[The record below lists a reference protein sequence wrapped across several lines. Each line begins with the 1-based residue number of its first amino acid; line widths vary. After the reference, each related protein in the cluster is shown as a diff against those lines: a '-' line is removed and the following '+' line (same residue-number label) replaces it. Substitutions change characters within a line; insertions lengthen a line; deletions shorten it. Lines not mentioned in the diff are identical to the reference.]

1 MHRIMKNLLIVSS
14 TKNSNFQLSKEIKDF
29 FGDNKEINCNVIS
42 LEDFDLPLYK
52 PDLEENFKRKDEFP
66 GDIERIKNLFL
77 ESDAFVW
84 CSPEYNGGISPILTN
99 VIAWISRATENW
111 KDGFKDK
118 HSLICSSS
126 GGNGNNFVKGFSIQ
140 LDYLGS
146 IFFDR
151 HIIKTNAKDIDKEQF
166 STIIDSFCSKLK

>member
-1 MHRIMKNLLIVSS
+1 MTKLLIISS
-14 TKNSNFQLSKEIKDF
+14 TKNTNLELSSEIKKYIENQSQIKID
-29 FGDNKEINCNVIS
+29 IIS
-42 LEDFDLPLYK
+42 LEDFNLPLYT
-52 PDLEENFKRKDEFP
+52 PTLEKKFKNENIFP
-66 GDIERIKNLFL
+66 SEISKLKNLICSSSAL
-77 ESDAFVW
+77 IW
-84 CSPEYNGGISPILTN
+84 CSPEYNGGISPIVTN
-99 VIAWISRATENW
+99 AIAWISRATENW

-146 IFFDR
+146 IVFDR